1 MRRERAAAMPF
12 IMLTALIDMIA
23 IGLIIPVLPGLV
35 GELTHS
41 QTDQAFW
48 FGVTTFAFSIANFV
62 SAPMLGA
69 LSDAYGRRP
78 VLLIGFSGL
87 AISFLS
93 TAFVT
98 SMPVL
103 IVIRLIGGAMQ
114 ANLTVA
120 NAYVA
125 DITPPEQRA
134 RRFGALGA
142 MFGIGFILGPV
153 VGGLLG
159 AINLRL
165 PFLVAGSLALLNLA
179 YGFFV
184 LPESLPVERRHAFSW
199 RSANTF
205 SALRRL
211 SELKGVGRL
220 ATVLALCALAQFV
233 MYTSWVLYTTFK
245 FGWGPLQNGY
255 SMAAVGVTSALVQGV
270 LLSRL
275 LARFSAWR
283 LAVIGLASSTL
294 AYTLFGLATQGWMMF
309 AVILANLLGSTVAPV
324 FQSIISRS
332 ADEKS
337 QGKTMGAVSGINS
350 LMAVVAPLFGAPLMT
365 AVSHLPRG
373 DWRIGAAFYFC
384 ALLQACGL
392 LLTFMHARA
401 ARRKSSAHA

>member
-1 MRRERAAAMPF
+1 MRRERTAAMPF

-48 FGVTTFAFSIANFV
+48 FGVTAFAFSIANFV

-401 ARRKSSAHA
+401 ARRKSSAHT

>member
-1 MRRERAAAMPF
+1 MPF

-41 QTDQAFW
+41 QADQAFW

-93 TAFVT
+93 TALVS

-103 IVIRLIGGAMQ
+103 IVIRLVGGAMQ

-134 RRFGALGA
+134 GRFGLLGA

-153 VGGLLG
+153 LGGLLG

-199 RSANTF
+199 RTANTF

-255 SMAAVGVTSALVQGV
+255 SMAAVGVTGALVQGV

-283 LAVIGLASSTL
+283 LAVLGLASSTL

-309 AVILANLLGSTVAPV
+309 AVILANLLGATVAPV

-350 LMAVVAPLFGAPLMT
+350 LMAVVAPLFSAPLMT

-392 LLTFMHARA
+392 LLTFLHARA
-401 ARRKSSAHA
+401 ARRKSSAHP

>member
-1 MRRERAAAMPF
+1 MPF

-23 IGLIIPVLPGLV
+23 IGLIIPVLPALV

-41 QTDQAFW
+41 QADQAFW

-93 TAFVT
+93 TALVS

-103 IVIRLIGGAMQ
+103 IVIRLVGGAMQ

-134 RRFGALGA
+134 GRFGLLGA

-153 VGGLLG
+153 LGGLLG

-199 RSANTF
+199 RTANTF

-255 SMAAVGVTSALVQGV
+255 SMAAVGVTGALVQGV

-283 LAVIGLASSTL
+283 LAVLGLASSTL

-309 AVILANLLGSTVAPV
+309 AVILANLLGATVAPV

-350 LMAVVAPLFGAPLMT
+350 LMAVVAPLFSAPLMT

-392 LLTFMHARA
+392 LLTFLHAGA
-401 ARRKSSAHA
+401 ARRKSSAHP

>member
-1 MRRERAAAMPF
+1 MRRERTAAMPF

-48 FGVTTFAFSIANFV
+48 FGVTAFAFSIANFV

-165 PFLVAGSLALLNLA
+165 PFLVAGSLAVLNLA

-401 ARRKSSAHA
+401 ARRKSSAHT

>member
-1 MRRERAAAMPF
+1 MPF

-23 IGLIIPVLPGLV
+23 IGLIIPVLPALV

-41 QTDQAFW
+41 QADQAFW

-93 TAFVT
+93 TALVS

-103 IVIRLIGGAMQ
+103 IVIRLVGGAMQ

-134 RRFGALGA
+134 GRFGLLGA

-153 VGGLLG
+153 LGGLLG
-159 AINLRL
+159 AIKLRL

-199 RSANTF
+199 RTANTF

-255 SMAAVGVTSALVQGV
+255 SMAAVGVTGALVQGV

-283 LAVIGLASSTL
+283 LAVLGLASSTL

-309 AVILANLLGSTVAPV
+309 AVILANLLGATVAPV

-350 LMAVVAPLFGAPLMT
+350 LMAVVAPLFSAPLMT

-392 LLTFMHARA
+392 LLTFLHAGA
-401 ARRKSSAHA
+401 ARRKSSAHP

>member
-1 MRRERAAAMPF
+1 MRRERTAAMPF

-309 AVILANLLGSTVAPV
+309 AVILANMLGSTVAPV

>member
-1 MRRERAAAMPF
+1 MPF

-23 IGLIIPVLPGLV
+23 IGLIIPVLPALV

-41 QTDQAFW
+41 QADQAFW

-93 TAFVT
+93 TALVS

-103 IVIRLIGGAMQ
+103 IVIRLVGGAMQ

-134 RRFGALGA
+134 GRFGLLGA

-153 VGGLLG
+153 LGGLLG

-199 RSANTF
+199 RTANTF

-255 SMAAVGVTSALVQGV
+255 SMAAVGVTGALVQGV

-283 LAVIGLASSTL
+283 LAVLGLASSTL

-309 AVILANLLGSTVAPV
+309 AVILANLLGATVAPV

-350 LMAVVAPLFGAPLMT
+350 LMAVVAPLFSAPLMT

-392 LLTFMHARA
+392 LLTFLHARA
-401 ARRKSSAHA
+401 ARRKSSAHP

>member
-1 MRRERAAAMPF
+1 MPF

-23 IGLIIPVLPGLV
+23 IGLIIPVLPALV

-41 QTDQAFW
+41 QADQAFW

-93 TAFVT
+93 TALVS

-103 IVIRLIGGAMQ
+103 IVIRLVGGAMQ

-134 RRFGALGA
+134 GRFGLLGA

-153 VGGLLG
+153 LGGLLG

-199 RSANTF
+199 RTANTF

-255 SMAAVGVTSALVQGV
+255 SMAAVGVTGALVQGV

-283 LAVIGLASSTL
+283 LAVLGLASSTL
-294 AYTLFGLATQGWMMF
+294 AYTLFGLASQGWMMF
-309 AVILANLLGSTVAPV
+309 AVILANLLGATVAPV

-350 LMAVVAPLFGAPLMT
+350 LMAVVAPLFSAPLMT

-392 LLTFMHARA
+392 LLTFLHARA
-401 ARRKSSAHA
+401 ARRKSSAHP

>member
-1 MRRERAAAMPF
+1 MRRERTAAMPF

-93 TAFVT
+93 TALVT

-309 AVILANLLGSTVAPV
+309 AVILANMLGSTVAPV